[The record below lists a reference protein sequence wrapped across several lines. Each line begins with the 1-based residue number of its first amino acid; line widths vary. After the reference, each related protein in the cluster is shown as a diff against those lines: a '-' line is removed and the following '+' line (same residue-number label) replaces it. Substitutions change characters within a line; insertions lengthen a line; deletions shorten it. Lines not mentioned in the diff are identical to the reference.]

1 MKDINRRI
9 TLLKQK
15 DKKVIAWLYDNYS
28 GPLLGII
35 SRIVRDA
42 EKAEELLQDTF
53 VRAWD
58 RGNLYDESK
67 GSLFTWLVRIA
78 RNLSINEVNSK
89 AFKKK
94 QVTGALDPTFEG
106 NKQELSVNTLGLKG
120 HVSRLDN
127 KYVEIIDLVY
137 FQGHTHQEAAEELD
151 LPLGTLKSRI
161 KKAIEA
167 LRKVYVYP

>member
-1 MKDINRRI
+1 MKDINHRI
-9 TLLKQK
+9 SLLKQK
-15 DKKVIAWLYDNYS
+15 DKQVIGYLYDDYG
-28 GPLLGII
+28 GPILGII
-35 SRIVRDA
+35 SRIVQDA
-42 EKAEELLQDTF
+42 NKAEELLQDTF

-58 RGNLYDESK
+58 RGNLYDETK

-78 RNLSINEVNSK
+78 RNLSINEVQSK

-94 QVTGALDPTFEG
+94 QVTGTLDPAFDG
-106 NKQELSVNTLGLKG
+106 HQQELSVNTLGLKG

-127 KYVEIIDLVY
+127 KYMEVIDLVY
-137 FQGHTHQEAAEELD
+137 FQGHTHQEAAHQLD

-167 LRKVYVYP
+167 LRKVYI